1 MFPFWLIVGTVTILL
16 GIFNRQVSRSLG
28 LKPMSELLTIANL
41 KQSSRMIEQMGR
53 WLVITLGV
61 SFFVQGLGGTLPNEI
76 GNRISFSLLGLSG
89 LLFLAIIGVTIVN
102 WRAK

>member
-16 GIFNRQVSRSLG
+16 GIFNRQISRLLG

-41 KQSSRMIEQMGR
+41 KHSSRMIEQMGQ

-61 SFFVQGLGGTLPNEI
+61 SFFVQGLGETLPNKI
-76 GNRISFSLLGLSG
+76 SNRISFSLLGLSG
-89 LLFLAIIGVTIVN
+89 LLFLAIIGITIAN
-102 WRAK
+102 WKAK